1 MCFTTH
7 TWQGIRYTFPL
18 TDVKKNKNYNGA
30 FSRHPQAMAL
40 ARTNKQVGTEFLAR
54 FRLNP
59 VCFALPS
66 VANKILC
73 RNLTHLLTS

>member
-1 MCFTTH
+1 
-7 TWQGIRYTFPL
+7 
-18 TDVKKNKNYNGA
+18 
-30 FSRHPQAMAL
+30 MAL

-66 VANKILC
+66 VADKILC
-73 RNLTHLLTS
+73 KNLTHLLTS